1 MNKTQLSQSITIF
14 VALLIV
20 GILMILLPYNIEL
33 DQSTLESSLQVTLP
47 LIGTALISSGLT
59 FFLIEMVRMDREK
72 VNS

>member
-1 MNKTQLSQSITIF
+1 MYKKQLSQSITIF

-20 GILMILLPYNIEL
+20 GILMIVLPYNIDL
-33 DQSTLESSLQVTLP
+33 DQSTLEISLQVTLP

>member
-1 MNKTQLSQSITIF
+1 
-14 VALLIV
+14 
-20 GILMILLPYNIEL
+20 
-33 DQSTLESSLQVTLP
+33 LP